1 MQPDLLSL
9 YPQPDEHAS
18 DEQFDR
24 FHGRDLA
31 SLTEEDLRRELSY
44 LRVVN
49 FVSASEWHLEREVR
63 VAAELASR
71 RNHRNRSK
79 RP

>member
-9 YPQPDEHAS
+9 YPQPDELAS
-18 DEQFDR
+18 EEQADR

-49 FVSASEWHLEREVR
+49 FVCCSEWHLEREVR
-63 VAAELASR
+63 VAAELAKR
-71 RNHRNRSK
+71 RRLRD
-79 RP
+79 RARRQ